1 MDQLPLDFSKP
12 KYDLLLSPPVM
23 NAAGILGFS
32 PQPSDLVDFGQLGAF
47 VTNPVSLYPRT
58 PARARTSQPYPGG
71 FLLHSGYPNPGL
83 RAVIKQY
90 ASRWARS
97 SLPVIVHLL
106 VDRVDELSQ
115 MVSSLE
121 GMEGLMGIELGLP
134 PDCEPRQAVELV
146 QAALGELPLIARV
159 PIERAGEF
167 TRLLVESSLTAI
179 SLAPPRGAVLDRH
192 GHPVRG
198 RLFGPAV
205 FPLALAAAQEV
216 IEIGVP
222 VIASGGVYQQRQVEA
237 LLEMGAIGVQLDTVL
252 WSLGKLKGWK

>member
-1 MDQLPLDFSKP
+1 
-12 KYDLLLSPPVM
+12 
-23 NAAGILGFS
+23 
-32 PQPSDLVDFGQLGAF
+32 
-47 VTNPVSLYPRT
+47 
-58 PARARTSQPYPGG
+58 
-71 FLLHSGYPNPGL
+71 
-83 RAVIKQY
+83 
-90 ASRWARS
+90 
-97 SLPVIVHLL
+97 
-106 VDRVDELSQ
+106 
-115 MVSSLE
+115 
-121 GMEGLMGIELGLP
+121 
-134 PDCEPRQAVELV
+134 
-146 QAALGELPLIARV
+146 V
-159 PIERAGEF
+159 PFERAGEF

-179 SLAPPRGAVLDRH
+179 SLAPPRGAVLDQL

>member
-1 MDQLPLDFSKP
+1 VLK
-12 KYDLLLSPPVM
+12 
-23 NAAGILGFS
+23 
-32 PQPSDLVDFGQLGAF
+32 
-47 VTNPVSLYPRT
+47 R
-58 PARARTSQPYPGG
+58 
-71 FLLHSGYPNPGL
+71 
-83 RAVIKQY
+83 Y
-90 ASRWARS
+90 ASGWARS

-106 VDRVDELSQ
+106 ADRVNDVSQ

-134 PDCEPRQAVELV
+134 PDIEPRQAVELV

-159 PIERAGEF
+159 PFERAGEF

-179 SLAPPRGAVLDRH
+179 SLAPPRGAVLDQL